1 MHIAKRT
8 APARALTTFVAE
20 TGERS
25 TVGRFGFD
33 PGLLDPDDL
42 PVPHADVSD
51 AVRER
56 AALMVLAVA
65 YGHCPEDIA
74 RGIAPRVRSA
84 FDDEFERDEA
94 LAHVDLLLEVLQPR
108 TTVLATS

>member
-25 TVGRFGFD
+25 TVDRFGFD
-33 PGLLDPDDL
+33 PGPVDDL
-42 PVPHADVSD
+42 PGPRADVSD
-51 AVRER
+51 TVRER

-65 YGHCPEDIA
+65 YGQCPEDIA

-108 TTVLATS
+108 ATVLAQS